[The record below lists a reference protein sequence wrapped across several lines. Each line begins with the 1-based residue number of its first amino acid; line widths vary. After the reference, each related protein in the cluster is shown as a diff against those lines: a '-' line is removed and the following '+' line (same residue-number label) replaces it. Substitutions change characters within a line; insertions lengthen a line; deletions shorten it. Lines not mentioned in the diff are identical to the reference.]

1 MQRKIFLTLT
11 IILSAMMFSITAA
24 AAPQFSVY
32 LNGRQE
38 VPANNSP
45 GSGTCFL
52 TLNSSETQ
60 VTVECNYRNLTSNAV
75 GAHIHDN
82 APVGVSGP
90 IRFDFSFTGG
100 TTGTIGPLTFATTPQ
115 QVADL
120 RSNKWYINIHTAN
133 FTGGEI
139 RGQVKRTATAADYDG
154 DGRTDLVVFRQSN
167 FTFYTLNSLENNL
180 TASIEI
186 GRGGDDMPGTVNNL
200 GDFDGDGRADH
211 VAYNLDENNVIT
223 WFILQSETNSIRQVN
238 WGQFRGLPGTS
249 DDFVPADYDG
259 DGKVDIAVYRRATAV
274 WYIIESSTGNPRYE
288 YWGRPGNLGVVSD
301 FDGDGKA
308 DLCVLRADSGLN
320 GSVSWYVRRSSDGQM
335 QVFQWGNPATDRPYL
350 FFPIDVDN
358 DGKNDAM
365 MERIV
370 NGQFQYWVRRSS
382 DAQPFVLTWGAA
394 NGRFFP
400 QFGDYDGDGRT
411 DFVSRETL
419 LKTGVIRWWIFESST
434 QTHRTVDFGIP
445 GDQRPAEPQAELSVS
460 RGDFSEFR

>member
-11 IILSAMMFSITAA
+11 IILSAIMFSITAA

-32 LNGRQE
+32 LSGRQE
-38 VPANNSP
+38 VPANNSS
-45 GSGTCFL
+45 GSGTCMV
-52 TLNSSETQ
+52 TLNATETQ
-60 VTVECNYRNLTSNAV
+60 IAVTCDYQNLTSNVVA
-75 GAHIHDN
+75 AHIHDN
-82 APVGVSGP
+82 GPVGVNGP
-90 IRFDFSFTGG
+90 ILFNFNYTGG
-100 TTGTIGPLTFATTPQ
+100 TSGTIGPLTFTTTAA

-120 RSNKWYINIHTAN
+120 RANKWYVNIHTAN
-133 FTGGEI
+133 FSGGEI
-139 RGQVKRTATAADYDG
+139 RGQIKRTNTAADYDG
-154 DGRTDLVVFRQSN
+154 DGRTDLVVYRQSDMR
-167 FTFYTLNSLENNL
+167 FHTLNSLEKNY
-180 TASIEI
+180 TVSIPV
-186 GRGGDDMPGTVNNL
+186 GRGQDGTVNNL

-223 WFILQSETNSIRQVN
+223 WYILQSKTNSIREVN
-238 WGQFRGLPGTS
+238 WGQFRGIPGTS

-288 YWGRPGNLGVVSD
+288 YWGRPGNLGVVGD

-308 DLCVLRADSGLN
+308 DLCVLRLDSGTS
-320 GSVSWYVRRSSDGQM
+320 SVSWYVRRSSDGQM

-365 MERIV
+365 MERVV

-394 NGRFFP
+394 NGFFFP
-400 QFGDYDGDGRT
+400 QFGDYDGDSRT

-419 LKTGVIRWWIFESST
+419 LESGLIRWWIFESST
-434 QTHRTVDFGIP
+434 QTHRVVDFGIP
-445 GDQRPAEPQAELSVS
+445 GDQRPAEPQAELSIS
-460 RGDFSEFR
+460 RGSFSKLK